1 MRLPLM
7 RPSSRPWFIGSDV
20 YRRST
25 YGERHPLS
33 IPRVP
38 LTIDLARALGWLD
51 PGDYV
56 ECRAAS
62 VAELARFHDPAYI
75 AVIQE
80 GERSG
85 HLDLEVMRRHNLG
98 KLENPVHPT
107 MFLRPATAVGATLRA
122 VDLVADG
129 GTVYSPAGG
138 THHGQRDRAAGFCY
152 FNDPVIGILALL
164 DRGIAPVAYVDLDL
178 HHGDGVEAAFAGDP
192 RVLCLSVHEAGRWPH
207 TGRADDRAGGSARN
221 FPVPPGMNDSE
232 LDYLAD
238 AAILPLLARLRPQA
252 IFVQAGADALAED
265 PMGGQELSNGAYWR
279 IIARLRDI
287 SPRLIVVGGGGYNPW
302 AVARCWAGIWAELA
316 GETVPARLPPAAEA
330 VLRGVTWNRSQGRN
344 PPDHWFTTL
353 ADPPRPGPVRDA
365 VKHLADLS
373 LAP

>member
-1 MRLPLM
+1 MTFFPGVST
-7 RPSSRPWFIGSDV
+7 RPQFIGSEV

-38 LTIDLARALGWLD
+38 LTIDLCRALGWLRPD
-51 PGDYV
+51 DYV
-56 ECRAAS
+56 ECRTAT
-62 VAELARFHDPAYI
+62 VAELGRFHDPAYI

-80 GERSG
+80 GERTG
-85 HLDLEVMRRHNLG
+85 HLDLELMRRHNLG

-107 MFLRPATAVGATLRA
+107 MFLRPATAVGATLAA

-129 GTVYSPAGG
+129 GTVYNPAGG

-152 FNDPVIGILALL
+152 FNDPVIGILDLL

-178 HHGDGVEAAFAGDP
+178 HHGDGVEAAFAGDA
-192 RVLCLSVHEAGRWPH
+192 RVLCLSIHEAGRWPH

-221 FPVPPGMNDSE
+221 FPVPPGMNDCE
-232 LDYLAD
+232 FDYLGE
-238 AAILPLLARLRPQA
+238 AAILPLLARLKPQA
-252 IFVQAGADALAED
+252 IFVQGGADALADD

-279 IIARLRDI
+279 MIARLKDLCL
-287 SPRLIVVGGGGYNPW
+287 RLIVVGGGGYNPW
-302 AVARCWAGIWAELA
+302 AVARCWAGNWAVLA
-316 GETVPARLPPAAEA
+316 GEAVPDRLPPAAEA
-330 VLRGVTWNRSQGRN
+330 LLRQVTWNRSQGRN
-344 PPDHWFTTL
+344 PPQHWFTTL
-353 ADPPRPGPVRDA
+353 ADAPRPGPVRDA
-365 VKHLADLS
+365 VKHLADLA

>member
-1 MRLPLM
+1 MISGVST
-7 RPSSRPWFIGSDV
+7 RPRFIGSDV

-38 LTIDLARALGWLD
+38 LTIDLCRALGWLQ

-56 ECRAAS
+56 ECAPAS
-62 VAELARFHDPAYI
+62 VAELARFHDPDYI
-75 AVIQE
+75 AVVQQ
-80 GERSG
+80 GERTG
-85 HLDLEVMRRHNLG
+85 QLDIEVMRRHNLG

-122 VDLVADG
+122 VDLVAGG

-152 FNDPVIGILALL
+152 FNDPVIGILDLL

-178 HHGDGVEAAFAGDP
+178 HHGDGVEAAFRGDP
-192 RVLCLSVHEAGRWPH
+192 RVLCLSIHEAGRWPH
-207 TGRADDRAGGSARN
+207 TGQADDRAGGSARN

-232 LDYLAD
+232 FDYLGE
-238 AAILPLLARLRPQA
+238 AAILPLLARLGPQA
-252 IFVQAGADALAED
+252 IFVQAGADALADD
-265 PMGGQELSNGAYWR
+265 PMGGQQLSNLAYWR
-279 IIARLRDI
+279 MIARLQPV
-287 SPRLIVVGGGGYNPW
+287 SPRLIVAGGGGYNPW
-302 AVARCWAGIWAELA
+302 AVARCWAGIWAVLTGA
-316 GETVPARLPPAAEA
+316 VVPQHLPDPAEA
-330 VLRGVTWNRSQGRN
+330 LLRQVTWNRSQGRN
-344 PPDHWFTTL
+344 PPQHWFTTL
-353 ADPPRPGPVRDA
+353 ADVPRPGAVREA
-365 VKHLADLS
+365 VKHLADLA